1 MQCEAHVENIRDP
14 GIADGDDFGPFG
26 RRVRCE
32 CERICRWMRDAEDGQ
47 IRISVHG
54 YDLRGVINFSI
65 EDIDV
70 ETGTPFDHMGIG
82 DHEAAG
88 IHEKSAS
95 QGEGMSGLVGPDDE
109 HGRRFGVAEDV
120 LSRARVGGLRDSQEK
135 ARCNQRLIH
144 GMGKV

>member
-70 ETGTPFDHMGIG
+70 QTGTPFDHMGIG
-82 DHEAAG
+82 DH
-88 IHEKSAS
+88 
-95 QGEGMSGLVGPDDE
+95 V
-109 HGRRFGVAEDV
+109 GRRHPRKIRFPGRGYEWPRR
-120 LSRARVGGLRDSQEK
+120 SRR
-135 ARCNQRLIH
+135 
-144 GMGKV
+144 